1 MSNVAISDLPVA
13 TVINATDIIPFVQ
26 PAVAGTTKTITKTLL
41 FTSPTMVTPNIGAA
55 TGTSL
60 ALTGLATVGT
70 TLGVTGV
77 STLTG
82 GATVPTSA
90 VGNVFSSTYTPTITI
105 VANVS
110 ATTATV
116 TSFCRV
122 GNFVTVAGEFN
133 IDPIAVGYAEVQ
145 LTLPVASTFISS
157 RQLGGVGAEWSTNT
171 ALSITCDTSTY
182 KARFLMTAINVAN
195 QTITFQ
201 FGYLVV

>member
-1 MSNVAISDLPVA
+1 MLKVANSVISASRITGVLPVVNGGTGVTTSTGTGN
-13 TVINATDIIPFVQ
+13 TVLSDSPTLT
-26 PAVAGTTKTITKTLL
+26 GTITAASQTL
-41 FTSPTMVTPNIGAA
+41 SG
-55 TGTSL
+55 
-60 ALTGLATVGT
+60 